1 MTKNTQA
8 QNTTDQSATRT
19 SRKVREGIVVS
30 SKMENTAVVEVTYR
44 KPHPQYK
51 KTLIQ
56 SKKFKAQNDNNDAQ
70 EGDKVQIMETRPLSK
85 TKRWRVIQ
93 IIERAK

>member
-1 MTKNTQA
+1 MAKTQEE
-8 QNTTDQSATRT
+8 TRVM
-19 SRKVREGIVVS
+19 RKVREGIVTS
-30 SKMENTAVVEVTYR
+30 AKMEQTAVVQVTYR

-70 EGDKVQIMETRPLSK
+70 EGDKVLIMETRPLSK
-85 TKRWRVIQ
+85 SKRWRVVKV
-93 IIERAK
+93 IERAK